1 MYLLILLVNNTLES
15 VETIFSNEELY
26 VCIALSYISFES
38 MRVTIVLLKRF
49 SKRKELRQLMLIH
62 AIFTLTGSLLLVHVA
77 ISGYYSW
84 RIGFSIGQS
93 ELNLFLIIFGF
104 MGLLYNVLYFSQH
117 YLQLENRERI
127 GQETKL
133 RDKIDADFF
142 SFRHD
147 INPDLLYES
156 LENLILTIHHDANL
170 AEEQIDHLA
179 GVYRYTLVNRHREL
193 VSFNEE
199 LGSAKNLL
207 ALLNSRY
214 DGCLSLTSSISSD
227 PDIYLIPGSFMVTI
241 DSIIRNTLIAK
252 NSPLTISLYE
262 EDDYLVLQHTLN
274 DKLVF
279 HHESIDSFIR
289 LQRAYSFFSE
299 NTFVQVK
306 AGNQNYVKFPM
317 ISVSQTLE
325 EKV

>member
-1 MYLLILLVNNTLES
+1 
-15 VETIFSNEELY
+15 
-26 VCIALSYISFES
+26 
-38 MRVTIVLLKRF
+38 
-49 SKRKELRQLMLIH
+49 
-62 AIFTLTGSLLLVHVA
+62 
-77 ISGYYSW
+77 
-84 RIGFSIGQS
+84 
-93 ELNLFLIIFGF
+93 
-104 MGLLYNVLYFSQH
+104 
-117 YLQLENRERI
+117 
-127 GQETKL
+127 
-133 RDKIDADFF
+133 
-142 SFRHD
+142 
-147 INPDLLYES
+147 
-156 LENLILTIHHDANL
+156 
-170 AEEQIDHLA
+170 
-179 GVYRYTLVNRHREL
+179 
-193 VSFNEE
+193 
-199 LGSAKNLL
+199 
-207 ALLNSRY
+207 
-214 DGCLSLTSSISSD
+214 
-227 PDIYLIPGSFMVTI
+227 MVTI